1 MPKPTAKSQ
10 EKEVEQ
16 LKYNSFANLGSLVPC
31 ISWAWESVLEDMK
44 SREDIEYDYLC
55 KITANKAHYLN
66 QVEWLIADNI
76 SE

>member
-1 MPKPTAKSQ
+1 MH
-10 EKEVEQ
+10 
-16 LKYNSFANLGSLVPC
+16 FMDM
-31 ISWAWESVLEDMK
+31 ESVSEDMK

-55 KITANKAHYLN
+55 KIPANKAHYLNYTASFNIFLN